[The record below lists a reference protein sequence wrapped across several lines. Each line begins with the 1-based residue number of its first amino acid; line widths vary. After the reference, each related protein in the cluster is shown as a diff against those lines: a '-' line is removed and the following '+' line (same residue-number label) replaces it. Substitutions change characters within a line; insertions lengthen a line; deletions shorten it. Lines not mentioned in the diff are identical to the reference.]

1 MLTLVRPRPL
11 RPLALR
17 RPQAFAPPPTPKRA
31 DAMPRRAPRQP
42 AAQAVPAAPVLPCPR
57 PLQAC
62 RHAICAARGGF
73 TLPHVQLPAESAEEH
88 RAECLEAAA
97 LLRRL
102 ATAACAA
109 GRTRA
114 TCTRRRSKRASSAD
128 SSTRPASVSLPEAEP
143 VRRRPR
149 LWVDA

>member
-1 MLTLVRPRPL
+1 MLTRLRARPL
-11 RPLALR
+11 PPLALR

-42 AAQAVPAAPVLPCPR
+42 AAQAVPAAAPVQPCPR
-57 PLQAC
+57 PLHAC
-62 RHAICAARGGF
+62 RHAICAARVGF
-73 TLPHVQLPAESAEEH
+73 TLPHVLLPAEPADEQRMESH
-88 RAECLEAAA
+88 EAAA

-109 GRTRA
+109 GRAATR
-114 TCTRRRSKRASSAD
+114 TRRRSKRASSAD

-143 VRRRPR
+143 LRRRPR